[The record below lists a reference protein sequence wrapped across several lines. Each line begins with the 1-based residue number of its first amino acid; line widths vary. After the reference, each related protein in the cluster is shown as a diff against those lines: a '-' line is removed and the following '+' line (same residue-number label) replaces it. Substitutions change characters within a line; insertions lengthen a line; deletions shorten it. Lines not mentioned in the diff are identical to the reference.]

1 MILAVG
7 GQRDTLGFASTG
19 ATKVIS
25 VDDVLGGGIGEN
37 VVILGSNAQ
46 AVDTAIYLLSLGKQV
61 TVITPSAKE
70 DFEKGHS
77 VNMKEFVQP
86 TFFANGGRLFPNA
99 TVTGVGDGFV
109 SFTAESG
116 LPYEYACDT
125 VIEAL
130 DMLPNTALI
139 DGLDVEAIAVGD
151 CSMPLNI
158 ANAIATGNVAARSL

>member
-1 MILAVG
+1 MS
-7 GQRDTLGFASTG
+7 Q
-19 ATKVIS
+19 
-25 VDDVLGGGIGEN
+25 
-37 VVILGSNAQ
+37 
-46 AVDTAIYLLSLGKQV
+46 GKKV

-77 VNMKEFVQP
+77 VNMKEFVEP

-116 LPYEYACDT
+116 LAYEYACDT

-130 DMLPNTALI
+130 DMLPNTELAE
-139 DGLDVEAIAVGD
+139 GLGVDVITVGD
-151 CSMPLNI
+151 CTLPLNI
-158 ANAIATGNVAARSL
+158 ANAVATGNVAARSL

>member
-1 MILAVG
+1 M
-7 GQRDTLGFASTG
+7 
-19 ATKVIS
+19 
-25 VDDVLGGGIGEN
+25 
-37 VVILGSNAQ
+37 
-46 AVDTAIYLLSLGKQV
+46 SLGKQV
-61 TVITPSAKE
+61 TIVTPSAKE